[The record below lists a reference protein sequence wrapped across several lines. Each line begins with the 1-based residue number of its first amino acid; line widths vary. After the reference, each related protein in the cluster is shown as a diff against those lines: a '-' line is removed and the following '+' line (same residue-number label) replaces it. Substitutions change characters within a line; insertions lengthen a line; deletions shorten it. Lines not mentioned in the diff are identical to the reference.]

1 MRRRLIT
8 ACAAAAGWSCLASTG
23 ALWSGVVHAQPVA
36 EVIAG
41 PEERLIASLRDTQ
54 TLQANFSHEQASPS
68 GRVMRFTGTLALARP
83 GRFRWEVRQP
93 YPQLQ
98 LIRGDEFLLFDP
110 ELAQVSVRKIEP
122 AQMATPAGLL
132 LLAGPDAERLIRERF
147 ELAGLSDRD
156 GLSWVSVKPLEA
168 SESLTALEVG
178 LDRVGNIAQFLL
190 VDAMGR
196 RSKVTLSAQRRNAA
210 LPAGLFDFKAPAGT
224 EWLRPSM

>member
-8 ACAAAAGWSCLASTG
+8 ACAAAAGWSCLGFAG
-23 ALWSGVVHAQPVA
+23 ALWSGVVHAQPVV

-41 PEERLIASLRDTQ
+41 PEERLIASLRYTQ

-110 ELAQVSVRKIEP
+110 
-122 AQMATPAGLL
+122 
-132 LLAGPDAERLIRERF
+132 
-147 ELAGLSDRD
+147 
-156 GLSWVSVKPLEA
+156 
-168 SESLTALEVG
+168 
-178 LDRVGNIAQFLL
+178 
-190 VDAMGR
+190 
-196 RSKVTLSAQRRNAA
+196 
-210 LPAGLFDFKAPAGT
+210 
-224 EWLRPSM
+224 